1 MYGCAMTAGKAA
13 VNFFSDVNLFPF
25 FVKMEKFCFLP
36 ELSITES
43 TVNTDY
49 RLKYRNDGAKEVKF
63 ANQSIEVIFPWESM
77 KDGETLLYLAYSL
90 CEIQNQEKGIIT
102 SHCAAFSDGNCSY
115 LVFGEKGAGKT
126 SVILDLCS
134 NFGYKLIG
142 NDLCLIED
150 NNDCLSVIGGTQF
163 FFLRKESISRNLPEL
178 CGLFSPK
185 NVDPWLNKLLIE
197 PERVCVKK
205 ETGILPLAKVFLVH
219 VDETKT
225 KDEFYTQSRKDLNTK
240 LYLNENFSRYIRN
253 TTSAIL
259 GGEDYEFLYYL
270 PSFDTSRYFE
280 KRKRIINLLINN
292 IGICY
297 VSGNLKQVTAF
308 IKESILSL

>member
-1 MYGCAMTAGKAA
+1 MYDCAMTAGKAA
-13 VNFFSDVNLFPF
+13 VNIFSDVDLFPF
-25 FVKMEKFCFLP
+25 LQKMEKSCFLP
-36 ELSITES
+36 ELLITKSI
-43 TVNTDY
+43 VNTNY
-49 RLKYRNDGAKEVKF
+49 CLKYRNDEEREVRF
-63 ANQSIEVIFPWESM
+63 ANQSIEVLFPWELM
-77 KDGETLLYLAYSL
+77 KNGETLLYLAYSL
-90 CEIQNQEKGIIT
+90 CEIQNQERGIIT
-102 SHCAAFSDGNCSY
+102 SHCAAFSDGNYSH

-142 NDLCLIED
+142 NDLCLIGD
-150 NNDCLSVIGGTQF
+150 NNNRLSVIGGTKF
-163 FFLRKESISRNLPEL
+163 FFLRKESVSRNLPEL
-178 CGLFSPK
+178 GGLFSNK
-185 NVDPWLNKLLIE
+185 NVDPWLNKILVE

-205 ETGILPLAKVFLVH
+205 EIDILPLAKVFLVH
-219 VDETKT
+219 VDETKSE
-225 KDEFYTQSRKDLNTK
+225 DGFYTQNRKDLNTK

-280 KRKRIINLLINN
+280 KRKRIIDLLINN

-308 IKESILSL
+308 IKESIISL